1 MIPPLLVLVPL
12 TACAQLEG
20 LLTEVRAPV
29 TTVLLSGYVY
39 STPDPQ
45 SEADVVVAGALV
57 VEDPDGEPITEG
69 AAYDPVGY
77 PGYWLVE
84 VPAETE
90 LLLRLTPAEGEGL
103 TTVWRLR
110 SPGGDAVWDGA
121 TGPADLPGYA
131 LFAWPLSLAQD
142 RLDAVATLAGLP
154 PADLSD
160 PSRCGLWGATADPQA
175 TDPSALTVTDAAGAA
190 SPVVAVAVDPATG
203 VMSLATAPPVHYFFA
218 FDLPQGAVDVA
229 LGQAQTRFTCRGGE
243 LLTPWRFSGAG
254 P

>member
-1 MIPPLLVLVPL
+1 MTPALLVHL

-29 TTVLLSGYVY
+29 TDVVLSGYVY

-45 SEADVVVAGALV
+45 SDADVMTAGGLV
-57 VEDPDGEPITEG
+57 VEDPDGEPIAEG
-69 AAYDPVGY
+69 AAYDAVAY

-90 LLLRLTPAEGEGL
+90 LLLRLTPEGDEGL

-131 LFAWPLSLAQD
+131 LFTWPLALAQESF
-142 RLDAVATLAGLP
+142 DAVAALAGVP
-154 PADLSD
+154 PMDLAD
-160 PSRCGLWGATADPQA
+160 PAGCGLWGATVDPEA
-175 TDPSALTVTDAAGAA
+175 TAPSSLTVTDAAWAS
-190 SPVVAVAVDPATG
+190 SPVVGVAVDPATG
-203 VMSLATAPPVHYFFA
+203 AMSLAVAPPVHYFFA
-218 FDLPQGAVDVA
+218 FNLPLGAVDVA
-229 LGQAQTRFTCRGGE
+229 LGEAQTRFTCRGGE

-254 P
+254 R